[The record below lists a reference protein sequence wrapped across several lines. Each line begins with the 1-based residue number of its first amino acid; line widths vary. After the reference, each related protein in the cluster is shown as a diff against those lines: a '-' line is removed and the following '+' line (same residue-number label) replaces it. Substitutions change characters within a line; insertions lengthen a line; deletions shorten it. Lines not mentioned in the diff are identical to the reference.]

1 MTTKTPELVQSVR
14 LPLSKIE
21 VNKGQIDGLPKN
33 PRFIR
38 DDKFKK
44 LIKSIEDNPE
54 MTALREVLVYPHGD
68 KYVIIGGNMR
78 YHALKELGYK
88 EAICKVLPESTTP
101 EQLQAYTIKDNASFG
116 EWDFDLLGNE
126 WDAGLLCDW
135 GVDVPNVEIEE
146 SGEGSGSKGENY
158 SRKIEIPIYT
168 PSEKPAT
175 FGEMYDT
182 SVYEKLINDI
192 EAADLPKKVAEFLRF
207 GAMRHVKF
215 NYEKIADFYA
225 RADKTTQLLMEDSA
239 LVIIDFDKAIERGF
253 VEVTERLRA
262 QYYDDYKDK

>member
-44 LIKSIEDNPE
+44 LVKSIEDNPE
-54 MTALREVLVYPHGD
+54 MTALREVLVYPHAG

-101 EQLQAYTIKDNASFG
+101 DQLQAYTIKDNAGFG

-135 GVDVPNVEIEE
+135 GVDIPAIQIGDDSAQNKQHKDLSDELDAEF
-146 SGEGSGSKGENY
+146 
-158 SRKIEIPIYT
+158 KIEIDCGN
-168 PSEKPAT
+168 EAT
-175 FGEMYDT
+175 QEQLYNELT
-182 SVYEKLINDI
+182 
-192 EAADLPKKVAEFLRF
+192 KK
-207 GAMRHVKF
+207 G
-215 NYEKIADFYA
+215 YA
-225 RADKTTQLLMEDSA
+225 CRVLTL
-239 LVIIDFDKAIERGF
+239 
-253 VEVTERLRA
+253 
-262 QYYDDYKDK
+262 